1 MDVTN
6 SRQVIKNAVIR
17 HWGDWEDLLKE
28 VEFDLAS
35 LIGKHGSWRRNS
47 RQREWNKGIE
57 PGEYRGWL
65 EFWVHVGRRAWKSR

>member
-1 MDVTN
+1 MLSSGTGGN
-6 SRQVIKNAVIR
+6 
-17 HWGDWEDLLKE
+17 WEDLLKE

-65 EFWVHVGRRAWKSR
+65 ELWVHVGW